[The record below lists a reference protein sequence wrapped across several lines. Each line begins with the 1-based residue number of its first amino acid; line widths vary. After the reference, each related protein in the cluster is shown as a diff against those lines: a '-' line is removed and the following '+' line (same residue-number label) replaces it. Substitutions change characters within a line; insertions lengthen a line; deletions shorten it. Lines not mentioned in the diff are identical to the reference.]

1 MDAED
6 YAGFGWLFGIWQDTV
21 LSLLAATSPVFE
33 AIGASS
39 VALVGAVGFLWL
51 TLVLLRVA
59 DVGLVRGLVGGA
71 LIFGLLLLGMRPA
84 TFAQPGRA
92 ALPLLEIQSVP
103 LKFALNVHGI
113 YASSL
118 NQVMR
123 EHQVAGQIVPAQK
136 AVDDAIERS
145 ASLYEGSDLAQLIRD
160 YNQSCAP
167 SRTAVAGP
175 EHETAVEAYHAIG
188 LLGGGGLGIPD
199 EAVSVLSQAKAAA
212 TGFWTYVYG
221 DKADNGGWFNWIYG
235 GAAREGAM
243 KAYDLGSVRDRR
255 SAGVRALEQAK
266 RPFLGSSAGYALP
279 TQGHWEATF
288 QGRANVNPDYLAT
301 SQIPDVETMATHPDR
316 PSLLF
321 IPRDCVQAYR
331 VAQLGAEQAY
341 KALEAIGGEPSE
353 GHSASAQNGTISA
366 GIAWQ
371 RLLSRSLSGTG
382 EVSGGSAFAA
392 GGILAGFQM
401 FKNWQAWLELQ
412 TLLPMYA
419 IGMAGLFSL
428 ALSAGPIALLIAPL
442 RGIQVV
448 ISWLSMLLFPLLAM
462 VFAHTIA
469 IATSLAMAGISAGQ
483 AAMASGWSGAGADL
497 DGLRAGLGIVAA
509 MMLGV
514 ATWLASSLT
523 GVSIS
528 GLAGSA
534 RGAVATTSDA
544 ASIVAKVVGGMAV
557 LARFGGARGA
567 GIAPSSKSDISGGG
581 NSSSGVRPTRP
592 NPPPVSPP
600 TRPTGASNDKL
611 RAKGISLTPTRAPQT
626 NALKMANDKKVRAQA
641 GFERLRR
648 KLDKQREE

>member
-1 MDAED
+1 
-6 YAGFGWLFGIWQDTV
+6 
-21 LSLLAATSPVFE
+21 
-33 AIGASS
+33 
-39 VALVGAVGFLWL
+39 
-51 TLVLLRVA
+51 
-59 DVGLVRGLVGGA
+59 
-71 LIFGLLLLGMRPA
+71 
-84 TFAQPGRA
+84 
-92 ALPLLEIQSVP
+92 
-103 LKFALNVHGI
+103 
-113 YASSL
+113 
-118 NQVMR
+118 
-123 EHQVAGQIVPAQK
+123 
-136 AVDDAIERS
+136 
-145 ASLYEGSDLAQLIRD
+145 
-160 YNQSCAP
+160 
-167 SRTAVAGP
+167 
-175 EHETAVEAYHAIG
+175 VEAYHAIG

-199 EAVSVLSQAKAAA
+199 EAVSVLSQAKTAA

-221 DKADNGGWFNWIYG
+221 DKADNGGWFNWLFG
-235 GAAREGAM
+235 GAARESAM

-255 SAGVRALEQAK
+255 AAGVTALEQAQ

-288 QGRANVNPDYLAT
+288 QGRANVNPAYLAA
-301 SQIPDVETMATHPDR
+301 SEIPGVETIATHPDR

-341 KALEAIGGEPSE
+341 KALQAIGGRTFE
-353 GHSASAQNGTISA
+353 GHSASAESGSISA

-382 EVSGGSAFAA
+382 EVSGGSAAAA
-392 GGILAGFQM
+392 GGILAGVQM
-401 FKNWQAWLELQ
+401 FKNWKAWLELQ

-419 IGMAGLFSL
+419 VGMAGLFWL
-428 ALSAGPIALLIAPL
+428 VLFATPIALLIAPL

-462 VFAHTIA
+462 VFAQAIA

-497 DGLRAGLGIVAA
+497 DIIRAGLGIVAA
-509 MMLGV
+509 VMLGI

-544 ASIVAKVVGGMAV
+544 AATVAKVVGGLAV
-557 LARFGGARGA
+557 LARVGGARGA
-567 GIAPSSKSDISGGG
+567 GIAPSSGSGIGGG

-600 TRPTGASNDKL
+600 TRPTGGSNDKL
-611 RAKGISLTPTRAPQT
+611 RAKGISLTPTRATQA